1 MSHFLELSNWRNLII
16 SKWREI
22 KVG

>member
-16 SKWREI
+16 SRWREI